1 MTISRVNPDELARPR
16 GFSHAVV
23 GTGTM
28 VFLAGQTA
36 LDSSGRVVGGDIVA
50 QFDQALSNLLAALA
64 SAGGSPDRLAS
75 LTVYVTDMSLYQE
88 HSAGVGEVW
97 RRRVGRFY
105 PAMAAVEVSRLW
117 DVAALV
123 ELQGVALV

>member
-1 MTISRVNPDELARPR
+1 MTISRLNPDELARPR
-16 GFSHAVV
+16 GFSHAVA

-50 QFDQALSNLLAALA
+50 QFDQALSNLLTALA
-64 SAGGSPDRLAS
+64 SAGGSPDQLAS

-97 RRRVGRFY
+97 RRRVGRSY